1 MDLDPDYGRPK
12 IYLKKYKKID
22 ISWFEKLDVLSGRL

>member
-1 MDLDPDYGRPK
+1 MDLETNYGRPK
-12 IYLKKYKKID
+12 IYLKKKID